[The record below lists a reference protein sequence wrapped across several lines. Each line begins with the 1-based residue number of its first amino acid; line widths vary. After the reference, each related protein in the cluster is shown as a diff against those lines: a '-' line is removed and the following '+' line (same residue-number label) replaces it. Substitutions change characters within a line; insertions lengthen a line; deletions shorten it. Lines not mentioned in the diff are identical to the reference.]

1 MRDFSAPGRSPVYA
15 ANAAVATSHP
25 LATLTAIEIL
35 RAGGNAVDAGIA
47 AVAVQCVV
55 DPLMTGIGGDCFSLY
70 APAGAAAPIALD
82 GSGRAPAAAT
92 PDWYAEHGVAIT
104 PTSPHAVT
112 VPGAVGAWDLLVRQ
126 HGTRSLGELLQ
137 PAIRYAEDGFVIQQR
152 VGWDW
157 QRCVPRVAGDPHAAA
172 TYLPGGAAPAIGSV
186 FRLPK
191 LAATLRRIAEEGP
204 GGFYEG
210 PVADDMVCRLNE
222 LGGLHT
228 RDDFAASRPDVVT
241 PVSTRYRGYDVYEC
255 PPAGQG
261 LAALMMLN
269 VLSHYDVGALSDLDR
284 LHLFAETCKQA
295 YHHRDVLFGDAALA
309 RVPVE
314 HLLSDA
320 WKAAAHGA
328 IDMGRARPPEIYP
341 EIAREVAQERAH
353 KDTVYLC
360 VVDRDGN
367 ALSLINSVFQG
378 FGSGILAPESGVLLH
393 NRGLSFRTE
402 AGHPNSVG
410 PGKRPMHT
418 IIPGML
424 MKDGQAVAPF
434 GVMGGHYQAMGHVE
448 LLSGI
453 LDRGLDVQAA
463 LDAPRSFAYGGSLEL
478 EGGIPDAVMAGLVD
492 RGHPAIR
499 APLPLGGGQ
508 IIWIDRKAGTLVA
521 GSDPRKDGAAL
532 GY

>member
-15 ANAAVATSHP
+15 QNAAVATSHP
-25 LATLTAIEIL
+25 LSTLAAIEML
-35 RAGGNAVDAGIA
+35 RSGGNAVDAGIA

-70 APAGAAAPIALD
+70 APAGASVPIALD

-92 PDWYAEHGVAIT
+92 PDWYAEHGVSLT

-112 VPGAVGAWDLLVRQ
+112 VPGAVAAWDRLVRA

-137 PAIRYAEDGFVIQQR
+137 PAIGYAEDGFVIQSR

-157 QRCVPRVAGDPHAAA
+157 SRCVPRVAGDPHAAKV
-172 TYLPGGAAPAIGSV
+172 YLPEGQAPAIGSV
-186 FRLPK
+186 FRLPR

-204 GGFYEG
+204 RAFYEG
-210 PVADDMVCRLNE
+210 PVAADMVARLGE

-228 RDDFAASRPDVVT
+228 QADFAGATPDIVT
-241 PVSTRYRGYDVYEC
+241 PIATRYRGYDIYEC

-261 LAALMMLN
+261 LAALMMFN
-269 VLSHYDVGALSDLDR
+269 VLSHYDVGALSELDR
-284 LHLFAETCKQA
+284 THLFAEVCKQG
-295 YHHRDVLFGDAALA
+295 YHHRDVLFGDPSLA
-309 RVPVE
+309 TVPVE

-328 IDMGRARPPEIYP
+328 IDMGRARAPEIYP
-341 EIAREVAQERAH
+341 EIRAEMAH

-367 ALSLINSVFQG
+367 ALSLINSIFQG

-402 AGHPNSVG
+402 GGHPNSIG
-410 PGKRPMHT
+410 PNKRPMHT

-424 MKDGQAVAPF
+424 MKDGQAIAPF

-448 LLSGI
+448 LLSAI
-453 LDRGLDVQAA
+453 LDRGLDVQEA

-478 EGGIPDAVMAGLVD
+478 EGGIPDAVMAGLEQ
-492 RGHPAIR
+492 RGHPVLR
-499 APLPLGGGQ
+499 AALPLGGGQ
-508 IIWIDRKAGTLVA
+508 IIWIDRKAGTLAA